1 MMMIHLTPSDLA
13 SKNARPRQGSWET
26 SLPIGLHRLLSA
38 EYPSLIVQGEMKA
51 VRG

>member
-1 MMMIHLTPSDLA
+1 MNHLTPSDLA
-13 SKNARPRQGSWET
+13 PKNVRTQQGSWET

-38 EYPSLIVQGEMKA
+38 EYPSLIVEGEMKA